1 MEFLREL
8 LDTQDVAKAT
18 RVNEA
23 LLEKYNRIKVKLQER
38 KLTEGFIEDHNGP
51 LEAEMDQAARR
62 FEVVRNAIGL
72 VNKLPTG
79 ESKTRNKKRMWGHL
93 NNIRNTL
100 NKIMKQLEMNDEQRS
115 LTRDAGRER
124 VERERQFR

>member
-23 LLEKYNRIKVKLQER
+23 LLEKYNRIKVKLQEH

-72 VNKLPTG
+72 VNKLPAG

-124 VERERQFR
+124 VERERQLR